1 MSIRVVRFGD
11 RWRKAEGL
19 RVGTVRFPPRGMP
32 KGSLYDTWLP
42 ELAPSREL
50 WREIRE
56 ERITWRQFERRY
68 RAEMKTPERRH
79 LLALL
84 AALSLRTDL
93 SVGCYCADEPQC
105 HRSILRELLVKEGA
119 DVVA

>member
-11 RWRKAEGL
+11 RRRKVEGL

-42 ELAPSREL
+42 ELAPSPEL
-50 WREIRE
+50 LRGGRDGSIP
-56 ERITWRQFERRY
+56 WRQFARRY

-84 AALSLRTDL
+84 AALSHRTNL
-93 SVGCYCADEPQC
+93 SVGCYCADEQQC